1 MFEKILIANRGE
13 IACRVIRSAREMG
26 IKTVAVFSD
35 ADRGALHTRLADEAV
50 HIGPSAAAESY
61 LIIDKIIAACKQ
73 TGAEALH
80 PGYGFLAE
88 NAAFAE
94 ALEAAGV
101 TFIGPGIHAINSMGD
116 KITSK
121 ELAKDAGVNTIP
133 GFADVLEG
141 ADHAVK
147 IANKIGYPVM
157 LKASAGGGGKGMRVV
172 WNDEDCREGFERC
185 SSEARSSFGDDR
197 VFAEKYIEDPRHIEI
212 QVMADTHGNVIY
224 LGERECS
231 IQRRHQKVIE
241 EAPSPFLD
249 QKTRQ
254 AMGQQA
260 VTLAKAVDYCSAG
273 TVEFIVDTK
282 RNFYFQLPGGQ
293 SRQGFMRKTR
303 FVTSCHQL
311 GASSNIRR
319 RPRVT
324 RCVSI
329 RVSRKAAKSRCFT
342 TR

>member
-1 MFEKILIANRGE
+1 MFSRILIANRGE

-50 HIGPSAAAESY
+50 HIGPSAAAERY

-133 GFADVLEG
+133 GFADVIKD

-157 LKASAGGGGKGMRVV
+157 LKASAGGGGKGMRVA
-172 WNDEDCREGFERC
+172 WNDEDCREGFEIPIHFDHL
-185 SSEARSSFGDDR
+185 EKALIL
-197 VFAEKYIEDPRHIEI
+197 AEKEVGGQEENIKKIEKIIESGFVSDFKTSGE
-212 QVMADTHGNVIY
+212 QYERDLGDLMHVMLLDDVADRLAI
-224 LGERECS
+224 
-231 IQRRHQKVIE
+231 VIE
-241 EAPSPFLD
+241 NTQVQEENARIISDLVADFRDRERNLQRVCLKRLERPRRCFARWS
-249 QKTRQ
+249 
-254 AMGQQA
+254 
-260 VTLAKAVDYCSAG
+260 AKAMFSSR
-273 TVEFIVDTK
+273 EK
-282 RNFYFQLPGGQ
+282 NYFVHL
-293 SRQGFMRKTR
+293 
-303 FVTSCHQL
+303 
-311 GASSNIRR
+311 
-319 RPRVT
+319 
-324 RCVSI
+324 
-329 RVSRKAAKSRCFT
+329 
-342 TR
+342 